1 MAELKLVLGTAGTGK
16 SSRLMKEILERAQA
30 GQKSILLVPE
40 QFTSST
46 ESRLYRTLGDQLSG
60 YVESYS
66 FSSLAEKILETYGGA
81 AVRTLTDAG
90 RVVLARRA
98 ADQVQDNET
107 VKKLYGRHLHSAAF
121 CVKCAETLNEFK
133 SAGIMPE
140 QLEDLGRREDVVGR
154 EKMQALSAVF
164 AAYQGLL
171 SGSAMDPS
179 DRLEMAAE
187 RAQPEFFEDRA
198 VFVDEFDTFNVP
210 KRHLLERILE
220 WAPSVTVVL
229 CCDGLAD
236 YEQGTGLF
244 SGAKQVAQTLVR
256 MAQSQGVTVKKQA
269 VLTQDLRHQDA
280 PALKALTRILEGC
293 EEEDVPQKD
302 PSVTLLKTE
311 TRAEEAKRVV
321 GAIQALALKGV
332 PYSQMAIICR
342 DMETYLGALRYELR
356 LAQVPVFFDG
366 ATTAAQTAPMRLV
379 RALLGLANQGLC
391 TQQVLEVIKTGL
403 VGGKMEEKAEDGTV
417 HTQWIGEPQFCVLE
431 NYAYTWR
438 PLAAQ
443 WRAPFT
449 NAPSG
454 FGKEELT
461 KEDAYQ
467 LKQAESAR
475 AFLVPILDGFQKKAK
490 ECTGALELCGLIYK
504 TMCDL
509 GGEKR
514 IRSMAARLAET
525 DGIPARDEMLR
536 SWNLTVELLDQM
548 VLLLAD
554 EKRFDLRWF
563 SELFELLA
571 QTSDLGHI
579 PQSLDSVILTTAG
592 RMRLN
597 EPQYCFVLGLAEG
610 EFPGPPTE
618 NGLLTHN
625 ERESLIEQ
633 ELEMPDCFENQVGR
647 ERVSFYKALTSPS
660 KGLWL
665 SWTAGS
671 QALPVTSAL
680 APVRKALDPQE
691 PEFDPCTLA
700 VTPAAALDLLGQI
713 GDRNPELKASV
724 RLALEKHPKGK
735 KYLETLEKVSLEN
748 VFQVND
754 EKVMKELLHRYQRRD
769 KDTAAAAVQQMD
781 KTQQETQSAQDE
793 NQQPEDNTVL
803 YLSPSNLEAYYKC
816 PFAYFMERLVQV
828 KPVRR
833 AEISSD
839 KSGTIIHYVL
849 EKAVQEKDFL
859 KLSEKGLR
867 QCAQKYVNEYIKESM
882 TGLSVQKKE
891 KGDGQNRMRYLVSRL
906 EKTAAGIL
914 SFVQAEQLQS
924 KFKIEKC
931 ELVIGEK
938 EGDLTPVT
946 LVTEK
951 GHKVCLV
958 GKIDRVDSFKA
969 EGSTRVWLRV
979 VDYKTGSKKFKTDKV
994 DKGANCQML
1003 LYLFAVKNSPEAKQ
1017 MSADIEPAGVLYLM
1031 ADPAPERLPRGL
1043 ADAQLRYPVEGLVVD
1058 EDAVRSAMD
1067 ESGAGLYLSQKRG
1080 DKTAKDP
1087 HASASTE
1094 FRGLDEFK
1102 SLEKTLQELMRD
1114 MTDNLY
1120 EGQVDAQPLDEKES
1134 CGWCV
1139 YRGLCGHRK
1148 P

>member
-1 MAELKLVLGTAGTGK
+1 MAELRLVLGTSGTGK
-16 SSRLMKEILERAQA
+16 SSRLLNEILERAKA

-46 ESRLYRTLGDQLSG
+46 ESRLYRTLGDALSG
-60 YVESYS
+60 FVESYS

-98 ADQVQDNET
+98 ADQVQDTQE

-121 CVKCAETLNEFK
+121 CIKCAETLNEFK
-133 SAGIMPE
+133 SAGITPE
-140 QLEDLGRREDVVGR
+140 QLEELGSREDTVGR
-154 EKMQALSAVF
+154 EKIKALSAVF

-179 DRLEMAAE
+179 DRLALASKQV
-187 RAQPEFFEDRA
+187 QPAFFEDRA
-198 VFVDEFDTFNVP
+198 VFVDEFDTFNAS
-210 KRHLLERILE
+210 KRDLLERILE

-236 YEQGTGLF
+236 YEEGTGLF

-256 MAQSQGVTVKKQA
+256 MAQQNGVTVKVPV
-269 VLTQDLRHQDA
+269 VLREDLRHKDA
-280 PALKALTRILEGC
+280 PALAALTRILEGG
-293 EEEDVPQKD
+293 EEQDAPTGD
-302 PSVTLLKTE
+302 PSVTLLQTE
-311 TRAEEAKRVV
+311 TRADEAKRVV

-332 PYSQMAIICR
+332 PYSKMAVICR
-342 DMETYLGALRYELR
+342 DLGPYLGALRYELR
-356 LAQVPVFFDG
+356 LAQIPVFFDG

-379 RALLGLANQGLC
+379 RALLGLASQGLC
-391 TQQVLEVIKTGL
+391 TLQVLEVIKTGL
-403 VGGKMEEKAEDGTV
+403 VGGKFEEKAEDGTV
-417 HTQWIGEPQFCVLE
+417 KTRHLGEEQFCALE

-438 PLAAQ
+438 PLASQ

-454 FGKEELT
+454 FGSGELT

-467 LKQAESAR
+467 LSQAESAR
-475 AFLVPILDGFQKKAK
+475 AFLVPLLDDFQKKAK

-504 TMCDL
+504 TMCAL

-514 IRSMAARLAET
+514 IRGMAARLAET

-548 VLLLAD
+548 VLLLSD
-554 EKRFDLRWF
+554 ERRFDLRWF

-597 EPQYCFVLGLAEG
+597 EPEYCFVLGLAEG
-610 EFPGPPTE
+610 EFPGPPSE

-625 ERESLIEQ
+625 EREGLIEQ

-647 ERVSFYKALTSPS
+647 ERMNFYKALTSPS

-680 APVRKALDPQE
+680 APICRALDPQP
-691 PEFDPCTLA
+691 PELDPCTLA
-700 VTPAAALDLLGQI
+700 VTPASALDLLGRLGEESPKLQ
-713 GDRNPELKASV
+713 ASL
-724 RLALEKHPKGK
+724 RRALSEHEKGQ
-735 KYLETLEKVSLEN
+735 KYLETLERVNLEN

-754 EKVMKELLHRYQRRD
+754 EKVMQDLLRRYQRRD
-769 KDTAAAAVQQMD
+769 KATAAAVAEEMRQAEGR
-781 KTQQETQSAQDE
+781 TE
-793 NQQPEDNTVL
+793 PEEDGTVL

-816 PFAYFMERLVQV
+816 PFAYFMDRLVQV

-849 EKAVQEKDFL
+849 EKTVQQQNFL
-859 KLSEKGLR
+859 ELSQKGLR
-867 QCAQKYVNEYIKESM
+867 ECAKKYVNEYVAQNM
-882 TGLSVQKKE
+882 TGLAAQKKE
-891 KGDGQNRMRYLVSRL
+891 EGDGQNRMRYLVSRL

-914 SFVQAEQLQS
+914 NFVQAEQRQS
-924 KFKIEKC
+924 QFKMEKC

-938 EGDLTPVT
+938 EGELTPVT
-946 LVTEK
+946 LVTES
-951 GHKVCLV
+951 GHKVRLV
-958 GKIDRVDSFKA
+958 GKIDRVDAFKA
-969 EGSTRVWLRV
+969 EDDTRIWLRV

-1003 LYLFAVKNSPEAKQ
+1003 LYLFAVKNSPEAQ
-1017 MSADIEPAGVLYLM
+1017 NTGATIEPAGVLYFM
-1031 ADPAPERLPRGL
+1031 ADPAPERLPRKM
-1043 ADAQLRYPVEGLVVD
+1043 ADERLRYPVEGLVVD

-1067 ESGAGLYLSQKRG
+1067 QGGAGLYLSQKRG

-1087 HASASTE
+1087 HACANTE

-1102 SLEKTLQELMRD
+1102 NLETTLEKLMCD
-1114 MTDNLY
+1114 MTDKLY
-1120 EGQVDAQPLDEKES
+1120 KGEVDAEPLDEKES

-1139 YRGLCGHRK
+1139 YRGLCGREK